1 MVRLVHTVEHKVAPL
16 FAGRTAGELALVAV
30 LAGIGEE
37 AFFRGVLQ
45 TWLDGRFSGAVAIA
59 LAGAV
64 FGAAH
69 WLTTSYAILAA
80 LVGIYLGW
88 LFLGSGNLLVPIV
101 THALY
106 DFVALC
112 ILVRVKPDGSGD
124 VV

>member
-1 MVRLVHTVEHKVAPL
+1 MGRLVQTVESKVAPL
-16 FAGRTAGELALVAV
+16 FLGSTKAELALIAI

-37 AFFRGVLQ
+37 AFFRGLLQ
-45 TWLDGRFSGAVAIA
+45 PWLSTHFSPSPA
-59 LAGAV
+59 LILTSAV

-69 WLTTSYAILAA
+69 WLTATYALLATM
-80 LVGIYLGW
+80 VGLYLGW
-88 LFLGSGNLLVPIV
+88 LLLASGNLLVPMV

-112 ILVRVKPDGSGD
+112 ILVRVKPDGSSD